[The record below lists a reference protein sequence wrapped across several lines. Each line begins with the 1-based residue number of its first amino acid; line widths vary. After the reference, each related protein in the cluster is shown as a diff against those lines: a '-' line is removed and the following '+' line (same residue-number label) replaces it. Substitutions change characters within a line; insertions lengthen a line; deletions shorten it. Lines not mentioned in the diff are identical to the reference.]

1 MENTTTW
8 AIDPMHSEVQF
19 KIKHLVISTV
29 TGSFKKFQGTVI
41 TTGDDFNNA
50 KVNFTMDVNSIDTS
64 QSQRDQQLLGSDF
77 FESAAYP
84 EIKFQST
91 SFTKESGNDYKMMG
105 DLTIKGISKPVVLNV
120 EYGGSQKDMYG
131 TIKHGFEITGKIN
144 RRDFGMV
151 YNAITE
157 AGGLTLGEEIKI
169 IANIQI
175 AQLVEKLIEEE
186 VDA

>member
-1 MENTTTW
+1 MENRTKW
-8 AIDPMHSEVQF
+8 AIDPMHSEVLF

-41 TTGDDFNNA
+41 TYGDDFNNA
-50 KVNFTMDVNSIDTS
+50 KVNFTIDVNSIDTN
-64 QSQRDQQLLGSDF
+64 QSQRNEHLLSSDF

-84 EIKFQST
+84 QIKFQST
-91 SFTKESGNDYKMMG
+91 SFTKESSGDYKMTG
-105 DLTIKGISKPVVLNV
+105 NLTIKEVTRPVALNV

-131 TIKHGFEITGKIN
+131 NSKHGFEITGKIN
-144 RRDFGMV
+144 RKDFGMT

-169 IANIQI
+169 IANIQV
-175 AQLVEKLIEEE
+175 ARLVEEEMAVE
-186 VDA
+186 ML

>member
-1 MENTTTW
+1 MENRTTW
-8 AIDPMHSEVQF
+8 AIDPMHSEMLF

-41 TTGDDFNNA
+41 TYGDDFNNA
-50 KVNFTMDVNSIDTS
+50 KVNFTIDVNSIDTN
-64 QSQRDQQLLGSDF
+64 QSQRNEHLLSSDF

-84 EIKFQST
+84 QIKFQST
-91 SFTKESGNDYKMMG
+91 SFTKESSGDYKMTG
-105 DLTIKGISKPVVLNV
+105 NLTIKEVTRPVALNV

-131 TIKHGFEITGKIN
+131 NSKHGFEITGKIN
-144 RRDFGMV
+144 RKDFGMT

-169 IANIQI
+169 IANIQV
-175 AQLVEKLIEEE
+175 ARLVEEEMAVE
-186 VDA
+186 ML